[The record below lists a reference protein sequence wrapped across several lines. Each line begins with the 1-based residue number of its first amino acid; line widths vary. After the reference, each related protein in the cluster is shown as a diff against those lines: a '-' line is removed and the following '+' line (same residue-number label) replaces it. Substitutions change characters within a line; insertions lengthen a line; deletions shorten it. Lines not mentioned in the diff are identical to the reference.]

1 MHRIGLFEG
10 STLKTRE
17 YCAKGIPF
25 IYGYRERGIKESFP
39 YAFRVSANE
48 EPIDL
53 KKIITL
59 PYKTEKI
66 KDFGYSWGR
75 FYKKA
80 SFVVTFTTPCF
91 PSPKPLERVIVQF
104 PDVRVKWSVR
114 VK

>member
-1 MHRIGLFEG
+1 MLKKYKHRLTFSGD
-10 STLKTRE
+10 RE
-17 YCAKGIPF
+17 KIEKF
-25 IYGYRERGIKESFP
+25 LNLLRGE
-39 YAFRVSANE
+39 NNL
-48 EPIDL
+48 IDL